1 MRTNLG
7 KQIEHCLWVL
17 ACYILITLWR
27 LQYIAVDQSPGSR
40 CDNCPVSRCDNCP
53 VKLYK
58 KFQHIDCL
66 AATLHVL
73 PAGPWMQI
81 TLHQLFCSANIC
93 CQLSDSCC
101 MKLRQFRPPCMCA
114 GENAGSS
121 KKYNATTVICSV
133 HWGCLLGKCTYNL
146 SRANTVGNR
155 KQQKENDI
163 CRSKNLI
170 LLNLCRHIW

>member
-1 MRTNLG
+1 MRTNLW

-17 ACYILITLWR
+17 ACYILITFWR
-27 LQYIAVDQSPGSR
+27 LRYIAVNQSS
-40 CDNCPVSRCDNCP
+40 VSRCVNCSM
-53 VKLYK
+53 KLY

-81 TLHQLFCSANIC
+81 TLHQLFCGANIC
-93 CQLSDSCC
+93 CQLSDFCC
-101 MKLRQFRPPCMCA
+101 MKLRQFRLPRMCA
-114 GENAGSS
+114 GENAWSS

-155 KQQKENDI
+155 KQQKANDI